1 MQRNLNQHGQR
12 KPGRERERGQI
23 LVMFALFLAV
33 LVLFV
38 GLGVDLGFAYIT
50 QAQLAKAV
58 DAAAL
63 AGMSNYYQGAGTATA
78 IAKNTFTVNFAPNN
92 KQPGYIQGT
101 PTVQTSFSVDQNSN
115 ELFTVTALAT
125 MKTFFIGLAG
135 LPTLNVS
142 DSSTATRAHVIMTLV
157 LDHSGSMD
165 PGCDL
170 SDADCS
176 QGGTYLPS
184 AVANFISVFED
195 SIDQAAMVSFG
206 ATAVTNV
213 AMETPFK
220 SDITTAANNLIWTGG
235 TFSHGALSNALAIN
249 NSVVVPT
256 NINAIKVVVFFTDGM
271 ANMIQNSYACTGT
284 TEQAWNFGG
293 FLSGAGYVGFW
304 PASSTANTCAGQE
317 CPAYVN
323 PSGDTFTDYLTCG
336 TVGCTVSSLSSVCPD
351 VTTFPSITG
360 VTNTPIT
367 SATVVTEAQARCIAV
382 ANQMREN
389 GMYVYCVGLTA
400 SAAPPNPV
408 FLQEVANYP
417 VLQQTDPG
425 VFNPNLPQGQAV
437 TSGNGADL
445 NQLFEQIA
453 GDILLR
459 LIH

>member
-195 SIDQAAMVSFG
+195 NVDQAAMVSFG
-206 ATAVTNV
+206 ATAVTKCGDGNPLQV
-213 AMETPFK
+213 RHH
-220 SDITTAANNLIWTGG
+220 NGG
-235 TFSHGALSNALAIN
+235 QQYHLDRGH
-249 NSVVVPT
+249 
-256 NINAIKVVVFFTDGM
+256 VF
-271 ANMIQNSYACTGT
+271 AWR
-284 TEQAWNFGG
+284 TEQCAGDQQQRRRPYEYKRHQSRRVLHGRYGEHDSKQLCLHWHHRTGVEFRRLPERCWVCRFLACVEHCEDVCGSGVPSLCKPQRRHLHRLPDMWNCRLHSFVPILG
-293 FLSGAGYVGFW
+293 LSG
-304 PASSTANTCAGQE
+304 
-317 CPAYVN
+317 
-323 PSGDTFTDYLTCG
+323 
-336 TVGCTVSSLSSVCPD
+336 
-351 VTTFPSITG
+351 
-360 VTNTPIT
+360 T
-367 SATVVTEAQARCIAV
+367 S
-382 ANQMREN
+382 
-389 GMYVYCVGLTA
+389 
-400 SAAPPNPV
+400 PP
-408 FLQEVANYP
+408 FHRSQ
-417 VLQQTDPG
+417 VLPTRRL
-425 VFNPNLPQGQAV
+425 LP
-437 TSGNGADL
+437 
-445 NQLFEQIA
+445 
-453 GDILLR
+453 LR
-459 LIH
+459 S